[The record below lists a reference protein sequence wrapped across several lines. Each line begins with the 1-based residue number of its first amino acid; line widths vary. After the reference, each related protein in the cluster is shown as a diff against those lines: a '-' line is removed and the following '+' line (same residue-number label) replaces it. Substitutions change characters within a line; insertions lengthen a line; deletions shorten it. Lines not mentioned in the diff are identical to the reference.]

1 MRALV
6 LLLGLVAAAGAGAE
20 IYSWV
25 DDRGV
30 THITDDAEA
39 VPAEARQAGPG
50 RGALGALWDSPDD
63 PEGPRQPE
71 RASSGADSRARRVLE
86 GAVGDLARGENARAV
101 AALESL
107 LRQEPSRPEPHWYLA
122 QIDRLRGRYESAE
135 AHLKIF
141 LASAGDDLEP
151 QRRAAKAR
159 LAELEDERRLADSS
173 RERGP
178 ERWGEVEHPHFLV
191 RYDAE
196 LGEASPRYAATVTR
210 YLEQAR
216 GEVARRLGV
225 APREPMGVVLYGKAA
240 YLQAHRHRFSFQTV
254 GFFDGRIHVVSA
266 AHPAGELRALLH
278 HEYTHAVFREQTG
291 GDRPFWLNE
300 GVSELSERGAQQL
313 EGMTRSE
320 RVALKSRL
328 DAGRWIPLRR
338 LAPSFSGL
346 DDDEARGAYLE
357 SLAAALWIEERSEP
371 ASRRRLLELLSLGA
385 SDDDALR
392 KVLGVDTDGVDAGV
406 REEILSGFG
415 PPRAGVAAVPD

>member
-1 MRALV
+1 MRQLV
-6 LLLGLVAAAGAGAE
+6 LLLGLVAASGAGAE

-30 THITDDAEA
+30 THITDDPDA
-39 VPAEARQAGPG
+39 VPAAARQTGPG
-50 RGALGALWDSPDD
+50 RSALGALWDSPAD
-63 PEGPRQPE
+63 PEAPRE
-71 RASSGADSRARRVLE
+71 TGRASGGADSRARRVLE
-86 GAVGDLARGENARAV
+86 GAVADLARGENARAV

-107 LRQEPSRPEPHWYLA
+107 MRQEPSRPEPHWYLA
-122 QIDRLRGRYESAE
+122 LVDRQRGRYESAE
-135 AHLKIF
+135 AHLKLF

-151 QRRAAKAR
+151 QRRAAQAR
-159 LAELEDERRLADSS
+159 LAELEDERRLADSA

-178 ERWGEVEHPHFLV
+178 ERWGEALHPHFLV

-216 GEVARRLGV
+216 SEVARRLGV
-225 APREPMGVVLYGKAA
+225 VPSEPMGVVLYGKAA

-266 AHPAGELRALLH
+266 AHPASELGALLH

-300 GVSELSERGAQQL
+300 GLAELSERGAQQL

-320 RVALKSRL
+320 RAALKSRL

-357 SLAAALWIEERSEP
+357 SLAAALWVEERSDS
-371 ASRRRLLELLSLGA
+371 ASRRRLLELLSLGV

-392 KVLGVDTDGVDAGV
+392 EVLGVDTDGVDAGV
-406 REEILSGFG
+406 REEILSGFA
-415 PPRAGVAAVPD
+415 PPRTSVAAD